1 MTGELGCKIPSSP
14 VGDATRT
21 ERKVRH
27 GRVTRPV
34 VLGFPCLVA
43 HKREGTSR
51 SMRRSRA
58 PFQDRGAHRA
68 GWVDLRHISNK

>member
-27 GRVTRPV
+27 GRVTHPV

-51 SMRRSRA
+51 SMRR
-58 PFQDRGAHRA
+58 
-68 GWVDLRHISNK
+68 K